1 MPSRRAGRRKRPGCY
16 SSHDVPCSQLYHRII
31 DGQEAVQTLVAI
43 RELWNH
49 RNNCCWIFK
58 EGADE
63 YNFDVAVMGGGPGG
77 YVAALRAARMGFP

>member
-1 MPSRRAGRRKRPGCY
+1 MPSPAPGRRKRSGCY
-16 SSHDVPCSQLYHRII
+16 SSHDVPCSSYDHRII

-43 RELWNH
+43 RSYWNH

-63 YNFDVAVMGGGPGG
+63 SIFDVAVMGGGPGG
-77 YVAALRAARMGFP
+77 YVAALRLRRMGFP